1 MMLFYYI
8 QTKVKNRSKII
19 CNYWFWYRK
28 NLEWQ
33 HITINW
39 PNCPTI
45 IAIKFIPLYLNQKYN
60 DFTRY

>member
-19 CNYWFWYRK
+19 CNYWFWYLK

-39 PNCPTI
+39 PNCTTI
-45 IAIKFIPLYLNQKYN
+45 IAIKYISL
-60 DFTRY
+60 